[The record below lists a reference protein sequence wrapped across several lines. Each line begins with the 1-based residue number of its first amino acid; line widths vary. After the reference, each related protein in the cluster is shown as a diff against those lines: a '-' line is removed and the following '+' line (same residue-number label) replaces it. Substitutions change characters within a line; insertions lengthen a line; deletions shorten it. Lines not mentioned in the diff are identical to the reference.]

1 MVTIK
6 SDSKILIIKCDHL
19 TIKARI
25 TTPTDA
31 PIVNR
36 AHFGNVDIQTGSI
49 SFSGV
54 ASLTIRVQIFLAK
67 PYVRTY
73 SPRTSFKTMAL
84 FSVQG
89 GLLDDMKNSKVFSR

>member
-1 MVTIK
+1 M
-6 SDSKILIIKCDHL
+6 
-19 TIKARI
+19 TIKARM

-49 SFSGV
+49 SFSGA
-54 ASLTIRVQIFLAK
+54 ASLMIRVQIFLAK
-67 PYVRTY
+67 HYVRTY
-73 SPRTSFKTMAL
+73 TLQTSFKTMAL

-89 GLLDDMKNSKVFSR
+89 GLLDDMKISKVFSR